1 MKQHLLSIIFLFS
14 LACNVGFGQQNCM
27 VDLSAKKGGLEDVI
41 AQIDEK
47 FEDKEKLKALPS
59 LFKSCVS
66 KQELDNIRNTY
77 LSLKFDAPQQ
87 QTYKTIIKKVL
98 DDNKLLCVDFVNNI
112 RKGGTNK
119 NYVAE
124 LDDLLKEY
132 EILKQK
138 NIKANTYEGT
148 PTEENYNILIQLK
161 PLLGDCIVGED
172 LKKVQGL
179 NNQIIT
185 EGFNGGKTK
194 EFNANLREVLN
205 LNSELF
211 KNKTVAIITVQDTFA
226 TPETPIIEEA
236 IELKKPDSNILM
248 YLFYVL
254 LFVSIAANGYFLYDK
269 FFNEKTTKQSNN
281 MKEAPSS
288 NNGVNMLKT
297 QKLEKLEKLEKE
309 NKDLKKYLEN
319 ANNKIQQ
326 LEQKINRI
334 KEVKAVPVESLITVR
349 KHEKDEFSN
358 RNNSGQTLFFASP
371 TANGE
376 FLAKN
381 GQSEVKQGASIYKF
395 SVTGSEATFK
405 FYNDASTFQAT
416 INDPGNR
423 IKPVCDAEN
432 AYNPA
437 ATRIKTV
444 KEGKATLVG
453 DKWKVTK
460 KAKISYEA

>member
-1 MKQHLLSIIFLFS
+1 MKQYLLSIIFLFS
-14 LACNVGFGQQNCM
+14 LACNVGFGQQNCAA
-27 VDLSAKKGGLEDVI
+27 DLSAEKGGLEDVI
-41 AQIDEK
+41 AQIDAE
-47 FEDKEKLKALPS
+47 FEDKGKLKDLPN
-59 LFKSCVS
+59 LFKPCVS
-66 KQELDNIRNTY
+66 KEELDNIKNTY
-77 LSLKFDAPQQ
+77 LSLKFDAPQH

-194 EFNANLREVLN
+194 EFYANLRDVLN

-211 KNKTVAIITVQDTFA
+211 KNKTVAIITVQDTSA

-269 FFNEKTTKQSNN
+269 LFNEKTTKQSNN
-281 MKEAPSS
+281 MKKAPSS
-288 NNGVNMLKT
+288 NNGVNMLRT
-297 QKLEKLEKLEKE
+297 QKLEKLEKE
-309 NKDLKKYLEN
+309 NKDLKKEN
-319 ANNKIQQ
+319 REIERDLNNAKGEIQNLKQETKQANKTVSARK
-326 LEQKINRI
+326 EDKQKG
-334 KEVKAVPVESLITVR
+334 KTP
-349 KHEKDEFSN
+349 N
-358 RNNSGQTLFFASP
+358 RNDYEKVLFFASP
-371 TANGE
+371 TSNGE

-381 GQSEVKQGASIYKF
+381 GQNEVKSGASIYIF
-395 SVTGSEATFK
+395 YVNGSEATFE
-405 FYNDASTFQAT
+405 FYNDPSTFQAT

-423 IKPVCDAEN
+423 IKPVCDANN
-432 AYNPA
+432 AYNPDA
-437 ATRIKTV
+437 KKITTKR
-444 KEGKATLVG
+444 EERGKATLQN

>member
-1 MKQHLLSIIFLFS
+1 MKQYLLSIIFLFS
-14 LACNVGFGQQNCM
+14 LACNVGFGQDCAA
-27 VDLSAKKGGLEDVI
+27 DLSAEKGGLEDVI
-41 AQIDEK
+41 AQIDAE
-47 FEDKEKLKALPS
+47 FEDKGKLKDLPN
-59 LFKSCVS
+59 LFKPCVS
-66 KQELDNIRNTY
+66 KEELDNIKNTY
-77 LSLKFDAPQQ
+77 LSLKFDAPQH

-112 RKGGTNK
+112 RKGGTIK

-124 LDDLLKEY
+124 LDALLKEY

-148 PTEENYNILIQLK
+148 PTKDNYGVLTQLK

-194 EFNANLREVLN
+194 EFNANLRDVLN

-211 KNKTVAIITVQDTFA
+211 KNKTVAIITVQDTSA

-254 LFVSIAANGYFLYDK
+254 LFISIAANCYFLYDK

-281 MKEAPSS
+281 MKKAPSS
-288 NNGVNMLKT
+288 NNGVNMLRT
-297 QKLEKLEKLEKE
+297 QKLEKLEKE
-309 NKDLKKYLEN
+309 NKDLKKEN
-319 ANNKIQQ
+319 REIERDLNNAKGEIQNLKQETKQANKTVSARK
-326 LEQKINRI
+326 EDKQKG
-334 KEVKAVPVESLITVR
+334 KTP
-349 KHEKDEFSN
+349 N
-358 RNNSGQTLFFASP
+358 RNDYEKVLFFASP
-371 TANGE
+371 TSNGE

-381 GQSEVKQGASIYKF
+381 GQNEVKSGASIYIF
-395 SVTGSEATFK
+395 YVNGSEATFE
-405 FYNDASTFQAT
+405 FYNDPSTFQAT

-423 IKPVCDAEN
+423 IKPVCDANN
-432 AYNPA
+432 AYNPDA
-437 ATRIKTV
+437 KKITTKR
-444 KEGKATLVG
+444 EERGKATLQN

>member
-1 MKQHLLSIIFLFS
+1 MKQYLLSIIFLFS
-14 LACNVGFGQQNCM
+14 LACNVGFGQDCAA
-27 VDLSAKKGGLEDVI
+27 DLSAQRGDLEKVI
-41 AQIDEK
+41 AQIDAE
-47 FEDKEKLKALPS
+47 FEDKGKLKDLPN
-59 LFKSCVS
+59 LFKPCVS
-66 KQELDNIRNTY
+66 KEELDNIKNTY
-77 LSLKFDAPQQ
+77 LSLKFDAPQK

-112 RKGGTNK
+112 RKGGTIK

-124 LDDLLKEY
+124 LDALLKEY

-194 EFNANLREVLN
+194 EFNANLRDVLN

-211 KNKTVAIITVQDTFA
+211 KNKTVAIITVQDTSA
-226 TPETPIIEEA
+226 TPGTPIIEEA

-269 FFNEKTTKQSNN
+269 LFNEKTTKQSNN
-281 MKEAPSS
+281 MKKAPSS

-297 QKLEKLEKLEKE
+297 QKLEKLEKE

-453 DKWKVTK
+453 DKWKVTE